1 MLNSSNN
8 PRVTAALLKVESLIA
23 AKQQHTASRTLAS
36 ILCKRFDLTADPELL
51 VALAP
56 DLKTRSIEDALSVW
70 ISRQS
75 AEPVPSLSEDG
86 IESFATLLRH
96 KLWRIQ
102 DDQGVI
108 A

>member
-1 MLNSSNN
+1 MTSTPN

-23 AKQQHTASRTLAS
+23 AKQQHRTSRTLAS
-36 ILCKRFDLTADPELL
+36 ILCKRFHLAADPELL
-51 VALAP
+51 IALAP
-56 DLKTRSIEDALSVW
+56 DLNTHSIEDALSVW
-70 ISRQS
+70 VSRQS
-75 AEPVPSLSEDG
+75 VEPIPSLSQAG

-102 DDQGVI
+102 DDQGEI